1 MAGPC
6 RIREAAL
13 PDVAA
18 IAAIERLAFADP
30 WPPQAFHPFLGSLTL
45 VADLDGVVSGYVV
58 ARHAAD
64 EAEILDLAVH
74 PQHRGIGLASALL
87 DELTRRAM
95 ALDVRLIF
103 LEVRESNQA
112 ARALYERRGFVA
124 VGRRSRYYQG
134 PPEDALILGLRIG
147 KSSGSA

>member
-6 RIREAAL
+6 RIREALAA
-13 PDVAA
+13 DVPA

-30 WPPQAFHPFLGSLTL
+30 WPPQAFPPLLGSLSL
-45 VADLDGVVSGYVV
+45 VADIDDVVRGYVV

-74 PQHRGIGLASALL
+74 PQHRGSGLASALL
-87 DELTRRAM
+87 DELTKRAA
-95 ALDVRLIF
+95 ALDVCLVF
-103 LEVRESNQA
+103 LEVRESNQV
-112 ARALYERRGFVA
+112 ARALYEARGFVA
-124 VGRRSRYYQG
+124 VGRRSRYYQN

-147 KSSGSA
+147 TYSG